1 MERIQLTSRDDVL
14 SEFAHDLRTP
24 LTAIRSFS
32 EILVDNP
39 DLLDSERHRF
49 LSVVLE
55 ESDGCIG
62 TSSACWISQVKE
74 LQKPTRSCFS
84 PRSDLGY
91 CREAANIRTSCGLS
105 GSAIHPSAR
114 GDPVRRR
121 AWNSGATCSRTNN
134 GTKYAVPSV
143 GLSLP

>member
-49 LSVVLE
+49 LSVVSE
-55 ESDGCIG
+55 ESERLHRHIERVLDFSSKG
-62 TSSACWISQVKE
+62 TTE
-74 LQKPTRSCFS
+74 T
-84 PRSDLGY
+84 
-91 CREAANIRTSCGLS
+91 
-105 GSAIHPSAR
+105 
-114 GDPVRRR
+114 
-121 AWNSGATCSRTNN
+121 NS
-134 GTKYAVPSV
+134 
-143 GLSLP
+143 